1 MTPEQRYLFDI
12 NGYLHLPNVL
22 SASELAAAQPVQ
34 RRRHRPFGGFACW
47 GRQRDAAGRRRR
59 GNDGNAGPRDL
70 AMEAQG
76 SPAPHLGIALPAPIQ
91 GPSRGPGNPL

>member
-34 RRRHRPFGGFACW
+34 RRRHRPFGG
-47 GRQRDAAGRRRR
+47 
-59 GNDGNAGPRDL
+59 
-70 AMEAQG
+70 QG
-76 SPAPHLGIALPAPIQ
+76 GVCLLG
-91 GPSRGPGNPL
+91 SST